1 MFQEAST
8 TQITAHLIQSIMP
21 AVNFIISAVNAVRS
35 CACFET
41 PAKEDS
47 MTIILVRE

>member
-1 MFQEAST
+1 
-8 TQITAHLIQSIMP
+8 MP

-35 CACFET
+35 CGCFET